1 MQKGWTT
8 SYSVTEKFLLD
19 VQFKIKNNPYY
30 QRYIRE
36 NSYWYKILNREP
48 NRFKEFEEQ
57 AKERYGLR
65 PADKINRMLETMEML
80 QTLMSSFK

>member
-1 MQKGWTT
+1 MI
-8 SYSVTEKFLLD
+8 LD

-48 NRFKEFEEQ
+48 NRFKEFEEK

-65 PADKINRMLETMEML
+65 PADKLNRMLETVEML
-80 QTLMSSFK
+80 QTIMSSFK